1 MDMLARVFEL
11 NQYCTDPEK
20 LAARA
25 ALFGHVD
32 DIMNETKP
40 KKKKGSKK

>member
-1 MDMLARVFEL
+1 MLTRVFEL

-40 KKKKGSKK
+40 SKKGKKK